1 MNLKELIF
9 GKGASS
15 GGEGGVYRDSIQ
27 AWLPIKNI
35 IGGVVITKD
44 NRFVKILELLPV
56 NIYLKSANDRQ
67 NIVSSFAAYL
77 KIAPNDLQMVA
88 RTLPADTQA
97 YVEQMRRFAEQ
108 EENEDCREMIEDNI
122 QEIGYGIAS
131 DAMRHRFFLVFQYE
145 ANMRAKHNTAKAI
158 LQRLNE
164 EADTARRYLDACE
177 LEVLEPLYSDNFVL
191 KLLYEILNK
200 LIVTKSLEDGN
211 ILCCYVPY
219 TVKLDL
225 AVVMDNDIPNA
236 FDMRPLDLFFCRASV
251 LLG

>member
-56 NIYLKSANDRQ
+56 NVYLKSANDRQ

-88 RTLPADTQA
+88 RTLPADTQV
-97 YVEQMRRFAEQ
+97 YVEQMQ
-108 EENEDCREMIEDNI
+108 I
-122 QEIGYGIAS
+122 QLPAGI
-131 DAMRHRFFLVFQYE
+131 F
-145 ANMRAKHNTAKAI
+145 
-158 LQRLNE
+158 
-164 EADTARRYLDACE
+164 
-177 LEVLEPLYSDNFVL
+177 
-191 KLLYEILNK
+191 
-200 LIVTKSLEDGN
+200 
-211 ILCCYVPY
+211 
-219 TVKLDL
+219 
-225 AVVMDNDIPNA
+225 
-236 FDMRPLDLFFCRASV
+236 
-251 LLG
+251 